1 MKTNGHF
8 KLSKQTKRLMATL
21 TSDEQ
26 RNHFKNMMISGESIV
41 KTYGKKKEEN
51 GVQ

>member
-1 MKTNGHF
+1 MKTTAHF
-8 KLSKQTKRLMATL
+8 RLSKQTKRLMATL
-21 TSDEQ
+21 TNNEQ